1 MITYQELFSGLYQ
14 GYLRKLAQ
22 RTKMSLEDV
31 EQEARLLCWSVVVG
45 KSTFDPERGSAI
57 AYVIS
62 YLDKWAAN
70 ESCRSYLGDDSK
82 DQEVVEYL
90 IESAEAEG
98 ANPLEAMMAK
108 ELEARKSAVAT
119 AMRKKLSLE
128 EALWFKGMSFRD
140 ISEVTGAGKS
150 QVHSRITTKF
160 KG

>member
-70 ESCRSYLGDDSK
+70 ESCQSYLVDDSK

-108 ELEARKSAVAT
+108 ELETRKSAVAT

-128 EALWFKGMSFRD
+128 EALWFKGMPFRD

>member
-22 RTKMSLEDV
+22 RTKMAIEDV

-45 KSTFDPERGSAI
+45 KTTFDPERGSAI

-62 YLDKWAAN
+62 YLDKWADN
-70 ESCRSYLGDDSK
+70 QSCQSYLVDDSK
-82 DQEVVEYL
+82 DQEIVEYL
-90 IESAEAEG
+90 IDSAEAEG
-98 ANPLEAMMAK
+98 ANPLEALIAK
-108 ELEARKSAVAT
+108 EVEARKSAVAT
-119 AMRKKLSLE
+119 AIRKKLSLE

-140 ISEVTGAGKS
+140 ITKVTGSGKS

>member
-1 MITYQELFSGLYQ
+1 MLSYQELFSGLYQ

-22 RTKMSLEDV
+22 RTKMALEDV

-45 KSTFDPERGSAI
+45 KTTFDPARGSAI

-70 ESCRSYLGDDSK
+70 ESCQSYLVDDSK

-90 IESAEAEG
+90 IESAQAEG
-98 ANPLEAMMAK
+98 ANPLEQLLAA
-108 ELEARKSAVAT
+108 EHDVRKQEVAAAVCEN
-119 AMRKKLSLE
+119 LSLE
-128 EALWFKGMSFRD
+128 DVLWFKGMSFRD
-140 ISEVTGAGKS
+140 ISEVTGASKS